1 MQDLSANMQCTD
13 MKVKA
18 SSPCATKGWRWAL
31 FLTSLI
37 LLALALHYTNIAG
50 SRLVI
55 EYVEAIGKLYWLG
68 VGFLLG
74 ATSYFGVASTNLVII
89 TTGLKLDFV
98 VKYTC

>member
-1 MQDLSANMQCTD
+1 MQCTD
-13 MKVKA
+13 MKVKEL
-18 SSPCATKGWRWAL
+18 SPCATKGWIWAL

-68 VGFLLG
+68 VGSLLGAGSRPVIESVEAIGKLCWLGVGFLLG
-74 ATSYFGVASTNLVII
+74 ATSYLV
-89 TTGLKLDFV
+89 LL
-98 VKYTC
+98 